1 MSSLT
6 VYKASA
12 GSGKTFTLAVE
23 YIKFLIKNPT
33 EYRNILAV
41 TFTNKATDEMKTRIL
56 GQLFG
61 IANSLGESDDYL
73 NKIAE
78 ETYSEIDEVRQTAQ
92 LAIRL
97 LIHNYDYFHVETIDT
112 FFQSVLRNLAK
123 ELDLSANL
131 RIELNDTAVE
141 QQAVDQMIEDL
152 DSKSPLF
159 LWLMKY
165 IMDNI
170 DENKGWNVLRSVK
183 EFGKMIF
190 NDDYRRESKS
200 ISETLSKKGFIT
212 EYRKELTLLKA
223 KSREDLKA
231 VKEQFFN
238 TIGEAGIATDDLAG
252 GKSRGIHRYFERL
265 TNDSLDDKDFMPKT
279 VEKHLGGAD
288 NWSSKSNKNR
298 QTIISLAETTLIPLL
313 EKAENL
319 RHEAQFTV
327 CSVDAT
333 LQNINN
339 LRLLNNIEKRVHE
352 MNIEANRFLLSDT
365 QHLLRLMVDDTD
377 SPFIF
382 EKIGTR
388 LEHIMI
394 DEFQDT
400 STVQWENFKILLNEC
415 MSHCNNGGTEVN
427 NLVVGDIKQSIYRWR
442 SGDWRLLN
450 DINGSF
456 PERHLDIKE
465 LKTNYRSAENI
476 VRFNNAFFKI
486 AVETEAEAEQKIS
499 ETEAMLIKAAYNDV
513 EQEIGKQ
520 SGNGLIRMQL
530 LKNADYECRMLEEL
544 ECTID
549 EIRSKGVPQQKIAIL
564 LRSNKYIPLIA
575 NYFTEKRPDVT
586 IVSDEAFRL
595 DRSIA
600 INTIVAALRFL
611 HDSDDK
617 ITKACLIKY
626 YRQNVKQEDI
636 PLFDM
641 LQDMDSMEFLPK
653 DFADNIGML
662 KELPLYDLV
671 EKLYAIFHLDEL
683 QNENAYVC
691 AFFDYLSTYI
701 NDMSADLAGFLQEW
715 DDNMHA
721 KKIQTDEADGIQLIS
736 IHKSKGLEFDNVIV
750 PFCNWKLEMYQGNYI
765 WCRPQTLPYSKI
777 PLIPIN
783 YSPKLANSIYADDY
797 KKEHMQNTIDNLN
810 LLYVAFTRAGKNLF
824 VIGKRDERNSRS
836 ALLQNTIKKLH
847 DTTLKGMD
855 DKDDDIFP
863 KELHDTTLEG
873 MDDKDDDIFFEYGE
887 FAESNVSKEKK
898 TTENVFLQPDRKIDA
913 TLETYDIPIVF
924 RQSNKSKDFIA
935 LAEGEEQTASSF
947 IKIGNILHQV
957 FSNIQTADDIP
968 QVLDRFEQDGI
979 LYGED
984 LNREKLQKM
993 LSEYISTNEMVADWF
1008 SPHWKLY
1015 NECSILTTDKNT
1027 GEICER
1033 RPDRV
1038 MKDGNRVVVIDF
1050 KFGKMNDKYI
1060 GQVREYMQLLRN
1072 MGYPDVKGF
1081 LWFVRK
1087 GIIKEVTL

>member
-73 NKIAE
+73 KKIAE
-78 ETYSEIDEVRQTAQ
+78 ETHSEIDEVRQTAQ

-238 TIGEAGIATDDLAG
+238 AIGEAGIATDDLAG

-365 QHLLRLMVDDTD
+365 QHLLRLIVDDTD

-382 EKIGTR
+382 EKIGTK

-476 VRFNNAFFKI
+476 VRFNNAFFNI
-486 AVETEAEAEQKIS
+486 AVEAEAKAEQKIS

-544 ECTID
+544 ESTID

-671 EKLYAIFHLDEL
+671 EKLYAIFHLDKL

-824 VIGKRDERNSRS
+824 VIGKRDDRYSRS
-836 ALLQNTIKKLH
+836 ALLQNTIEKL
-847 DTTLKGMD
+847 
-855 DKDDDIFP
+855 P
-863 KELHDTTLEG
+863 KELNDTTLEG

-898 TTENVFLQPDRKIDA
+898 ATENVFLQPDRKIDA

-935 LAEGEEQTASSF
+935 QAEGEEQTANSF

-1027 GEICER
+1027 GEVCER

-1038 MKDGNRVVVIDF
+1038 MKDGNRVVVVDF

>member
-73 NKIAE
+73 KKIAD
-78 ETYSEIDEVRQTAQ
+78 ETHSEIDEVRRTAQ

-141 QQAVDQMIEDL
+141 QQAVDEMIEDL

-159 LWLMKY
+159 VWLMKY

-223 KSREDLKA
+223 KAREDLKA

-238 TIGEAGIATDDLAG
+238 TIGEAGIAADDLAG

-456 PERHLDIKE
+456 PERHLDIRE

-499 ETEAMLIKAAYNDV
+499 ETEAMLIKAAYKDV

-544 ECTID
+544 ESTID
-549 EIRSKGVPQQKIAIL
+549 EIRSNGVPQQKIAIL

-683 QNENAYVC
+683 QYENAYVC

-701 NDMSADLAGFLQEW
+701 NDMSADLTGFLQEW

-824 VIGKRDERNSRS
+824 VIGKRDDRNSRS
-836 ALLQNTIKKLH
+836 ALLQNTIEPLA
-847 DTTLKGMD
+847 
-855 DKDDDIFP
+855 

-873 MDDKDDDIFFEYGE
+873 MDDKDDDIFFEYGK
-887 FAESNVSKEKK
+887 FAESNVSEEKK
-898 TTENVFLQPDRKIDA
+898 ATENVFLQPDRKIDA
-913 TLETYDIPIVF
+913 TLETYEIPIVF

-935 LAEGEEQTASSF
+935 QAEGEEQTANSF

-1008 SPHWKLY
+1008 APHWKLY

-1027 GEICER
+1027 GEVCER

-1038 MKDGNRVVVIDF
+1038 MKDGNRVVVVDF

-1060 GQVREYMQLLRN
+1060 AQVREYMQLLRN
-1072 MGYPDVKGF
+1072 MGYSDVKGF

>member
-1 MSSLT
+1 MKLNPQQQQAVEYVSGPCL
-6 VYKASA
+6 VLAGA
-12 GSGKTFTLAVE
+12 GSGKTRVIINKIAH
-23 YIKFLIKNPT
+23 LIEHCGYLPKQ
-33 EYRNILAV
+33 IAAV

-73 NKIAE
+73 KKIAE
-78 ETYSEIDEVRQTAQ
+78 ETHSEIDEVRQTAQ

-238 TIGEAGIATDDLAG
+238 AIGEAGIATDDLAG

-339 LRLLNNIEKRVHE
+339 LRLLNNIEERVHE

-442 SGDWRLLN
+442 SGDWRLLQV
-450 DINGSF
+450 GGEHR
-456 PERHLDIKE
+456 PL
-465 LKTNYRSAENI
+465 
-476 VRFNNAFFKI
+476 
-486 AVETEAEAEQKIS
+486 
-499 ETEAMLIKAAYNDV
+499 
-513 EQEIGKQ
+513 
-520 SGNGLIRMQL
+520 
-530 LKNADYECRMLEEL
+530 
-544 ECTID
+544 
-549 EIRSKGVPQQKIAIL
+549 QQ
-564 LRSNKYIPLIA
+564 
-575 NYFTEKRPDVT
+575 
-586 IVSDEAFRL
+586 
-595 DRSIA
+595 
-600 INTIVAALRFL
+600 
-611 HDSDDK
+611 
-617 ITKACLIKY
+617 CL
-626 YRQNVKQEDI
+626 
-636 PLFDM
+636 
-641 LQDMDSMEFLPK
+641 LQD
-653 DFADNIGML
+653 
-662 KELPLYDLV
+662 
-671 EKLYAIFHLDEL
+671 
-683 QNENAYVC
+683 
-691 AFFDYLSTYI
+691 
-701 NDMSADLAGFLQEW
+701 
-715 DDNMHA
+715 
-721 KKIQTDEADGIQLIS
+721 
-736 IHKSKGLEFDNVIV
+736 
-750 PFCNWKLEMYQGNYI
+750 
-765 WCRPQTLPYSKI
+765 CR
-777 PLIPIN
+777 
-783 YSPKLANSIYADDY
+783 
-797 KKEHMQNTIDNLN
+797 
-810 LLYVAFTRAGKNLF
+810 
-824 VIGKRDERNSRS
+824 
-836 ALLQNTIKKLH
+836 
-847 DTTLKGMD
+847 
-855 DKDDDIFP
+855 
-863 KELHDTTLEG
+863 
-873 MDDKDDDIFFEYGE
+873 
-887 FAESNVSKEKK
+887 
-898 TTENVFLQPDRKIDA
+898 
-913 TLETYDIPIVF
+913 
-924 RQSNKSKDFIA
+924 
-935 LAEGEEQTASSF
+935 
-947 IKIGNILHQV
+947 
-957 FSNIQTADDIP
+957 
-968 QVLDRFEQDGI
+968 
-979 LYGED
+979 
-984 LNREKLQKM
+984 
-993 LSEYISTNEMVADWF
+993 
-1008 SPHWKLY
+1008 
-1015 NECSILTTDKNT
+1015 
-1027 GEICER
+1027 
-1033 RPDRV
+1033 
-1038 MKDGNRVVVIDF
+1038 
-1050 KFGKMNDKYI
+1050 
-1060 GQVREYMQLLRN
+1060 
-1072 MGYPDVKGF
+1072 
-1081 LWFVRK
+1081 
-1087 GIIKEVTL
+1087 

>member
-73 NKIAE
+73 KKIAE
-78 ETYSEIDEVRQTAQ
+78 ETHSEIDEVRQTAQ

-159 LWLMKY
+159 VWLMKY

-223 KSREDLKA
+223 KAREDLKA

-238 TIGEAGIATDDLAG
+238 TIGEAGIAAEDLAG

-313 EKAENL
+313 EKAESL

-415 MSHCNNGGTEVN
+415 MSHCNNGDTEVN

-456 PERHLDIKE
+456 PERNLDIRD

-486 AVETEAEAEQKIS
+486 AVKDEAEAEQKIS

-544 ECTID
+544 ESTID

-671 EKLYAIFHLDEL
+671 EKLYAIFLLDEL

-750 PFCNWKLEMYQGNYI
+750 PFCNWKLEMYHGNYI

-824 VIGKRDERNSRS
+824 VIGKRDDRNSRS
-836 ALLQNTIKKLH
+836 ALLQSAIEKL
-847 DTTLKGMD
+847 
-855 DKDDDIFP
+855 P
-863 KELHDTTLEG
+863 EELHDTTLEG
-873 MDDKDDDIFFEYGE
+873 MNDKDDDIFFEYGK
-887 FAESNVSKEKK
+887 FAESNVSEEKK
-898 TTENVFLQPDRKIDA
+898 ATENVFLQSDRKIDA

-935 LAEGEEQTASSF
+935 QAEGEEQTANSF

-1027 GEICER
+1027 GEVCER

-1038 MKDGNRVVVIDF
+1038 MKDGNRVVVVDF

-1060 GQVREYMQLLRN
+1060 AQVREYMQLLRN
-1072 MGYPDVKGF
+1072 MGYSDVKGF

-1087 GIIKEVTL
+1087 GTIKEVTL

>member
-73 NKIAE
+73 KKIAE
-78 ETYSEIDEVRQTAQ
+78 ETHSEIDEVRQTAQ

-238 TIGEAGIATDDLAG
+238 AIGEAGIATDDLAG

-339 LRLLNNIEKRVHE
+339 LRLLNNIEERVHE

-486 AVETEAEAEQKIS
+486 AVETEVEAEQKIS

-544 ECTID
+544 ESTID

-671 EKLYAIFHLDEL
+671 EKLYAIFHLDKL

-824 VIGKRDERNSRS
+824 VIGKRDDRNSRS
-836 ALLQNTIKKLH
+836 ALLQNTIEPLA
-847 DTTLKGMD
+847 L
-855 DKDDDIFP
+855 
-863 KELHDTTLEG
+863 ELPDTTLEG

-935 LAEGEEQTASSF
+935 QAEGEEQTANSF

-1027 GEICER
+1027 GEVCER

-1038 MKDGNRVVVIDF
+1038 MKDGNRVVVVDF

>member
-78 ETYSEIDEVRQTAQ
+78 ETHSGIDEVRQTAQ

-238 TIGEAGIATDDLAG
+238 TIGEAGIAAEDLAG

-456 PERHLDIKE
+456 PERNLDIRD

-476 VRFNNAFFKI
+476 VRFNNAFFNI
-486 AVETEAEAEQKIS
+486 AVEAEAKAEQKIS

-544 ECTID
+544 ESTID

-671 EKLYAIFHLDEL
+671 EKLYAIFHLDKL

-783 YSPKLANSIYADDY
+783 YSQKLANSIYADDY

-824 VIGKRDERNSRS
+824 VIGKRDDRYSRS
-836 ALLQNTIKKLH
+836 ALLQNTIEKL
-847 DTTLKGMD
+847 
-855 DKDDDIFP
+855 P
-863 KELHDTTLEG
+863 KELNDTTLEG

-898 TTENVFLQPDRKIDA
+898 ATENVFLQPDRKIDA

-935 LAEGEEQTASSF
+935 QAEGEEQTANSF

-1008 SPHWKLY
+1008 SPHRKLY

-1027 GEICER
+1027 GEVCER

-1038 MKDGNRVVVIDF
+1038 MKDGNRVVVVDF

>member
-73 NKIAE
+73 KKIAE
-78 ETYSEIDEVRQTAQ
+78 ETHSEIDEVRQTAQ

-170 DENKGWNVLRSVK
+170 NENKGWNVLRSVK

-400 STVQWENFKILLNEC
+400 STVQWENFKILLDEC

-456 PERHLDIKE
+456 PERHLDIRE

-476 VRFNNAFFKI
+476 VRFNNTFFNI
-486 AVETEAEAEQKIS
+486 AVKAEAEAEQKIS

-513 EQEIGKQ
+513 EQNAGKR

-530 LKNADYECRMLEEL
+530 LKNVDYECRMLEEL
-544 ECTID
+544 ESTID

-671 EKLYAIFHLDEL
+671 EKLYSIFHLDEL

-824 VIGKRDERNSRS
+824 VIGKRDDRNSRS
-836 ALLQNTIKKLH
+836 ALLQNAIEPLA
-847 DTTLKGMD
+847 L
-855 DKDDDIFP
+855 
-863 KELHDTTLEG
+863 ELPDTTLEG

-887 FAESNVSKEKK
+887 FAESNVPKEKK
-898 TTENVFLQPDRKIDA
+898 ATGNVFLQPDRKIDA

-935 LAEGEEQTASSF
+935 QAEGEEQTASSF

-979 LYGED
+979 LYGEE

-1027 GEICER
+1027 GEVCER

-1038 MKDGNRVVVIDF
+1038 MKDGNRVVVVDF

>member
-73 NKIAE
+73 KKIAE
-78 ETYSEIDEVRQTAQ
+78 ETHSEIDEVRQTAQ

-238 TIGEAGIATDDLAG
+238 TIGEAGIAAEDLAG

-382 EKIGTR
+382 EKIGTK

-456 PERHLDIKE
+456 PERNLDIRD

-476 VRFNNAFFKI
+476 VRFNNAFFNI
-486 AVETEAEAEQKIS
+486 AVEAEAKAEQKIS

-544 ECTID
+544 ESTID

-671 EKLYAIFHLDEL
+671 EKLYAIFHLDKL

-824 VIGKRDERNSRS
+824 VIGKRDDRNSRS
-836 ALLQNTIKKLH
+836 ALLQNTIEPLA
-847 DTTLKGMD
+847 L
-855 DKDDDIFP
+855 
-863 KELHDTTLEG
+863 ELPDTTLEG

-935 LAEGEEQTASSF
+935 QAEGEEQTANSF

-1027 GEICER
+1027 GEVCER

-1038 MKDGNRVVVIDF
+1038 MKDGNRVVVVDF

>member
-73 NKIAE
+73 KKIAE
-78 ETYSEIDEVRQTAQ
+78 ETHSEIDEVRQTAQ

-238 TIGEAGIATDDLAG
+238 AIGEAGIATDDLAG

-339 LRLLNNIEKRVHE
+339 LRLLNNIEERVHE

-486 AVETEAEAEQKIS
+486 AVETEVEAEQKIS

-544 ECTID
+544 ESTID

-671 EKLYAIFHLDEL
+671 EKLYAIFHLDKL

-750 PFCNWKLEMYQGNYI
+750 PFCNWKLEMYHGNYI

-824 VIGKRDERNSRS
+824 VIGKRDDRNSRS
-836 ALLQNTIKKLH
+836 ALLQNTIEPLA
-847 DTTLKGMD
+847 L
-855 DKDDDIFP
+855 
-863 KELHDTTLEG
+863 ELPDTTLEG

-898 TTENVFLQPDRKIDA
+898 ATENVFLQPDRKIDA

-935 LAEGEEQTASSF
+935 QAEGEEQTANSF

-1027 GEICER
+1027 GEVCER

-1038 MKDGNRVVVIDF
+1038 MKDGNRVVVVDF

>member
-1 MSSLT
+1 M
-6 VYKASA
+6 
-12 GSGKTFTLAVE
+12 
-23 YIKFLIKNPT
+23 
-33 EYRNILAV
+33 
-41 TFTNKATDEMKTRIL
+41 
-56 GQLFG
+56 
-61 IANSLGESDDYL
+61 
-73 NKIAE
+73 
-78 ETYSEIDEVRQTAQ
+78 
-92 LAIRL
+92 
-97 LIHNYDYFHVETIDT
+97 
-112 FFQSVLRNLAK
+112 
-123 ELDLSANL
+123 
-131 RIELNDTAVE
+131 
-141 QQAVDQMIEDL
+141 
-152 DSKSPLF
+152 
-159 LWLMKY
+159 
-165 IMDNI
+165 
-170 DENKGWNVLRSVK
+170 
-183 EFGKMIF
+183 
-190 NDDYRRESKS
+190 
-200 ISETLSKKGFIT
+200 
-212 EYRKELTLLKA
+212 
-223 KSREDLKA
+223 
-231 VKEQFFN
+231 
-238 TIGEAGIATDDLAG
+238 
-252 GKSRGIHRYFERL
+252 
-265 TNDSLDDKDFMPKT
+265 
-279 VEKHLGGAD
+279 
-288 NWSSKSNKNR
+288 
-298 QTIISLAETTLIPLL
+298 
-313 EKAENL
+313 
-319 RHEAQFTV
+319 
-327 CSVDAT
+327 
-333 LQNINN
+333 
-339 LRLLNNIEKRVHE
+339 
-352 MNIEANRFLLSDT
+352 
-365 QHLLRLMVDDTD
+365 
-377 SPFIF
+377 
-382 EKIGTR
+382 
-388 LEHIMI
+388 
-394 DEFQDT
+394 
-400 STVQWENFKILLNEC
+400 
-415 MSHCNNGGTEVN
+415 
-427 NLVVGDIKQSIYRWR
+427 
-442 SGDWRLLN
+442 
-450 DINGSF
+450 
-456 PERHLDIKE
+456 
-465 LKTNYRSAENI
+465 
-476 VRFNNAFFKI
+476 
-486 AVETEAEAEQKIS
+486 
-499 ETEAMLIKAAYNDV
+499 
-513 EQEIGKQ
+513 
-520 SGNGLIRMQL
+520 
-530 LKNADYECRMLEEL
+530 
-544 ECTID
+544 
-549 EIRSKGVPQQKIAIL
+549 
-564 LRSNKYIPLIA
+564 
-575 NYFTEKRPDVT
+575 T

-824 VIGKRDERNSRS
+824 VIGKRDDRYSRS
-836 ALLQNTIKKLH
+836 ALLQNTIEKL
-847 DTTLKGMD
+847 
-855 DKDDDIFP
+855 P
-863 KELHDTTLEG
+863 KELNDTTLEG

-898 TTENVFLQPDRKIDA
+898 ATENVFLQPDRKIDA

-935 LAEGEEQTASSF
+935 QAEGEEQTANSF

-1027 GEICER
+1027 GEVCER

-1038 MKDGNRVVVIDF
+1038 MKDGNRVVVVDF

>member
-73 NKIAE
+73 KKIAE
-78 ETYSEIDEVRQTAQ
+78 ETHSEIDEVRQTAQ

-238 TIGEAGIATDDLAG
+238 AIGEAGIATDDLAG

-339 LRLLNNIEKRVHE
+339 LRLLNNIEERVHE

-400 STVQWENFKILLNEC
+400 STVQWENFKILLDEC

-486 AVETEAEAEQKIS
+486 AVETEVEAEQKIS

-544 ECTID
+544 ESTID

-653 DFADNIGML
+653 DFADNIGIL

-683 QNENAYVC
+683 QNENTYVC
-691 AFFDYLSTYI
+691 VFFDYLSTYI

-750 PFCNWKLEMYQGNYI
+750 PFCNWKLEMYHGNYI

-824 VIGKRDERNSRS
+824 VIGKRDDRNSRS
-836 ALLQNTIKKLH
+836 ALLQNTIEPLA
-847 DTTLKGMD
+847 L
-855 DKDDDIFP
+855 
-863 KELHDTTLEG
+863 ELPDTTLEG

-935 LAEGEEQTASSF
+935 QAEGEEQTAGSF

-968 QVLDRFEQDGI
+968 QVLNRFEQDGI

-1027 GEICER
+1027 GEVCER

-1038 MKDGNRVVVIDF
+1038 MKDGNRVVVVDF

>member
-78 ETYSEIDEVRQTAQ
+78 ETHSGIDEVRQTAQ

-238 TIGEAGIATDDLAG
+238 TIGEAGIAAEDLAG

-265 TNDSLDDKDFMPKT
+265 TNDSLDDKDFMQKT

-456 PERHLDIKE
+456 PERNLDIRD

-476 VRFNNAFFKI
+476 VRFNNAFFNI
-486 AVETEAEAEQKIS
+486 AVEAEAKAEQKIS

-544 ECTID
+544 ESTID

-671 EKLYAIFHLDEL
+671 EKLYAIFHLDKL

-783 YSPKLANSIYADDY
+783 YSQKLANSIYADDY

-824 VIGKRDERNSRS
+824 VIGKRDDRYSRS
-836 ALLQNTIKKLH
+836 ALLQNTIEKL
-847 DTTLKGMD
+847 
-855 DKDDDIFP
+855 P
-863 KELHDTTLEG
+863 KELNDTTLEG

-898 TTENVFLQPDRKIDA
+898 ATENVFLQPDRKIDA

-935 LAEGEEQTASSF
+935 QAEGEEQTANSF

-1008 SPHWKLY
+1008 SPHRKLY

-1027 GEICER
+1027 GEVCER

-1038 MKDGNRVVVIDF
+1038 MKDGNRVVVVDF